1 MDPIVLACR
10 KWNKMEDK
18 SFGSFNSFLQ
28 DTSNRSLMVEVV
40 ATNRVANKSSEVF
53 DGVFCNYA
61 SFGFDANVAFEFHK
75 EHEQHREHFTSPTKN
90 KMIYL
95 EKSFSS
101 GGLMAF
107 RESKKPP
114 LLKEKICV
122 VVRNEDDEESDTL
135 DTQEVDYS
143 DGENNEGDENIISVN
158 YQTDESVN
166 QDSNPPESE
175 AVENTADI
183 AG

>member
-1 MDPIVLACR
+1 MSPKDPAVLAGQ

-28 DTSNRSLMVEVV
+28 DTSNRSLMLEQPEQPQDSSGRNALSKFKRLANQVV

-61 SFGFDANVAFEFHK
+61 SFGFDANVAFEFNK
-75 EHEQHREHFTSPTKN
+75 EREQHRERFTSPTKN
-90 KMIYL
+90 KMIHL
-95 EKSFSS
+95 EKLFSS

-114 LLKEKICV
+114 
-122 VVRNEDDEESDTL
+122 
-135 DTQEVDYS
+135 
-143 DGENNEGDENIISVN
+143 
-158 YQTDESVN
+158 
-166 QDSNPPESE
+166 
-175 AVENTADI
+175 
-183 AG
+183 